1 MVCRGHKAIKVL
13 QVQLVRVDHKV
24 RREHSLLARL
34 VPLALLD
41 RRVQEAHKVLR
52 GYRAPEVRKAHKD
65 LQHLVLLDL

>member
-1 MVCRGHKAIKVL
+1 MAYRGHKVIKVL
-13 QVQLVRVDHKV
+13 RVQLVHVDHKV

-41 RRVQEAHKVLR
+41 HRVQEAHKVLR
-52 GYRAPEVRKAHKD
+52 VYKAPEVRKAHKD